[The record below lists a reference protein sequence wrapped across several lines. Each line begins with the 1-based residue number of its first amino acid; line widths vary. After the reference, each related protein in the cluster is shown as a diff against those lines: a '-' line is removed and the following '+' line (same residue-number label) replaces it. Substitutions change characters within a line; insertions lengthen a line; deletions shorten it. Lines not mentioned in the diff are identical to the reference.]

1 MDQVETASV
10 SPSPKAAGD
19 APRGNLYLV
28 DGSGYIFRAF
38 HALPPMTRSDGTPVN
53 AVFGFTN
60 MLIKLLEDTKAGR
73 LAVIFDASEQTFRN
87 QLYPE
92 YKAHRP
98 DAPPELIPQFGLIRE
113 AVHAFNQPCIELLGF
128 EADDLIASYAKAAVA
143 NGDDVTIVSSDKDL
157 MQLVTDRISM
167 FDPIKNRRIGAAE
180 VTERFGVGPDKVVH
194 VQALCGDPTDN
205 VPGVR
210 GIGVKTAAELINQYG
225 DLDELYKHVDEIKQ
239 PKRRET
245 LKENEQNA
253 RISLQLVTL
262 KDDVALPM
270 PIEDLAKRAP
280 DVETLRAFFQAQEF
294 RKLIERLDGGLVVRG
309 AAGAGSA
316 PVAAPAAP
324 AVPAADA
331 KPAHYGLVQDE
342 ATLAA
347 WAARAREQ
355 GDVGIAVTTGGD
367 RIRPTLAGIAL
378 ALGPGDACYVPIGH
392 VAPAGDAAELA
403 LAARAPAQ
411 LDFEA
416 VRRALGPLL
425 TDPAVLKIGHDVKQ
439 TIRNLGGRPVAPFDD
454 VMLLSYVL
462 EGGLHGHDLD
472 ALAELHLGRAMTG
485 MKALIGGGKS
495 QIDFAAVPLAQA
507 LDYAAA
513 LADVALQLHRILKP
527 QLAQARVTT
536 LYQTIE
542 RPLVPIIAEMER
554 RGIKI
559 DRAALNRLSAEFAT
573 RISGLETE
581 IFKLAGRAFNIGSPK
596 QLGVVLFE
604 EQKLP
609 SGRRSKNGDWSTHSD
624 ILEPL
629 AEQYDLPARVLDW
642 RQISKLKST
651 YADTL
656 VDEINPATG
665 RVHTSYALA
674 VASTGRLSSNDPNL
688 QNIPVRTEEGRLIRS
703 AFVAESGRK
712 LLSVDYSQIEL
723 RLLAE
728 IADIA
733 LLKQAFRDGVDI
745 HALTASQVFEV
756 PLAEL
761 DKETRRKAKAINFGI
776 IYGISAF
783 GLSKYLGCA
792 PGEASEYI
800 RAYFERYPG
809 VRVYMDQ
816 CRAFARANG
825 FVRTLFGR
833 KCHVPGIN
841 EKNPAKRGFAE
852 RQAINAPLQGSAA
865 DIIKRAMI
873 RVPDALTEAKLGAV
887 MLLQVHDEL
896 LFEVPDTELDET
908 AAVVRRV
915 MEGAVELSVPLVA
928 EAGSGTTWAQAH

>member
-1 MDQVETASV
+1 MDQIDGVPETLDRE
-10 SPSPKAAGD
+10 PSITAAG
-19 APRGNLYLV
+19 RSLYLV

-53 AVFGFTN
+53 AVYGFTN
-60 MLIKLLEDTKAGR
+60 MLIKLLEDTKADR
-73 LAVIFDASEQTFRN
+73 LAVIFDASEHTFRN
-87 QLYPE
+87 ELYPD

-98 DAPPELIPQFGLIRE
+98 EAPPELVPQFGLIRD
-113 AVHAFNQPCIELLGF
+113 AVRAFNVPCIELKGY

-143 NGDDVTIVSSDKDL
+143 KGDDVTIVSSDKDL
-157 MQLVTDRISM
+157 MQLVTDRVSM
-167 FDPIKNRRIGAAE
+167 LDPIKNRRIGADE
-180 VTERFGVGPDKVVH
+180 VKERFGVGPDKVIF

-210 GIGVKTAAELINQYG
+210 GVGVKTAAELINQYG
-225 DLDELYKHVDEIKQ
+225 DLDTLYTRLDEIKQ

-262 KDDVALPM
+262 KDDVELPM
-270 PIEDLAKRAP
+270 PIDALVKHVP

-309 AAGAGSA
+309 AEAGTPSPA
-316 PVAAPAAP
+316 PTVAAAAAQPARY
-324 AVPAADA
+324 V
-331 KPAHYGLVQDE
+331 LVQDE
-342 ATLAA
+342 AALED
-347 WAARAREQ
+347 WIARAREQ
-355 GDVGIAVTTGGD
+355 GQVGLAVTTGGS
-367 RIRPTLAGIAL
+367 RLEPTLAGVAL
-378 ALGPGDACYVPIGH
+378 ALGDGDACYVPVGH
-392 VAPAGDAAELA
+392 VAPVQGASELA

-411 LDFEA
+411 LSFEA
-416 VRRALGPLL
+416 LRQRLGPVLV
-425 TDPAVLKIGHDVKQ
+425 DPAVLKVGHDVKQ
-439 TIRNLGGRPVAPFDD
+439 AIRAFGGRPVTPFDD

-462 EGGLHGHDLD
+462 EGGLHGHELD
-472 ALAELHLGRAMTG
+472 ALAQLHLGRA
-485 MKALIGGGKS
+485 LIDPKTLVGTGKS
-495 QIDFAAVPLAQA
+495 QIDFAAVA
-507 LDYAAA
+507 LEPALGYAAE
-513 LADVALQLHRILKP
+513 LADVALRLHKLLKP
-527 QLAQARVTT
+527 QLVGARVTT
-536 LYQTIE
+536 LYETIE
-542 RPLVPIIAEMER
+542 RPLVPVIADMER
-554 RGIKI
+554 RGIKV

-581 IFKLAGRAFNIGSPK
+581 IFKLSGRAFNIGSPK

-609 SGRRSKNGDWSTHSD
+609 GGRRSKNGDWSTHSD

-629 AEQYDLPARVLDW
+629 AEQHDLPARVLDW
-642 RQISKLKST
+642 RQLSKLKST

-656 VDEINPATG
+656 VDEINPRTG

-703 AFVAESGRK
+703 AFVAEPGRK

-756 PLAEL
+756 PLADL

-783 GLSKYLGCA
+783 GLSKYLGCTA
-792 PGEASEYI
+792 GEAQDYI

-816 CRAFARANG
+816 CRAFARAHG
-825 FVRTLFGR
+825 FVKTLFGR

-852 RQAINAPLQGSAA
+852 RQAINAPIQGSAA

-873 RVPDALTEAKLGAV
+873 RVPDALAAAKLDAA

-896 LFEVPDTELDET
+896 LFEVPEAQLEAT

-915 MEGAVELSVPLVA
+915 MEGAVTLSMPLVA
-928 EAGSGTTWAQAH
+928 EAGSGATWAEAH